1 MATTLLE
8 LQALSKTFADRKVVD
23 QVTFSLVQGQTLGL
37 IGPNGA
43 GKSTTV
49 NMICG
54 LLRPDSG
61 QVLLAGQPMGA
72 GNNQAKM
79 QIGLVPQ
86 DLALF
91 DDLSARENL
100 RVFGALYGL
109 SGAHLAARCDAVL
122 ELVSLADRAQEKPS
136 TYSGGMKRRLNI
148 AAALMHNPSLL
159 ILDEP
164 TVGVD
169 PQSRNAIFEAL
180 ESLKGQGRSLIYT
193 SHYMEEVERLADHI
207 VIIDHGKV
215 IANES
220 PSDLFRRLP
229 AHAALT
235 VSFAQALSQQTMAA
249 LQQQIGVN
257 RIDSK
262 EEGRVLE
269 IALNSHETALPILN
283 WLAQQGH
290 PALHFSTAK
299 TKLEDVFLTLTGRS
313 LRD

>member
-1 MATTLLE
+1 MAMTLLDV
-8 LQALSKTFADRKVVD
+8 QTLSKSFGSRKVVD
-23 QVTFSLVQGQTLGL
+23 QVSFSLIQGQTLGL

-54 LLRPDSG
+54 LLRPDLG
-61 QVLLAGQPMGA
+61 QVLLAGQCMGA
-72 GNNQAKM
+72 GNNHAKM

-100 RVFGALYGL
+100 KLFGALYGL
-109 SGAHLAARCDAVL
+109 SGTNLVTRCDAVL
-122 ELVSLADRAQEKPS
+122 ELVSLADRAKDKPS
-136 TYSGGMKRRLNI
+136 TFSGGMKRRLNI
-148 AAALMHNPSLL
+148 AAALMHDPALL

-169 PQSRNAIFEAL
+169 PQSRNAIFDAL
-180 ESLKGQGRSLIYT
+180 ESLKAQGRSLIYT

-215 IANES
+215 IANDS
-220 PSDLFRRLP
+220 PSDLFKRLP
-229 AHAALT
+229 AQAALCA
-235 VSFAQALSQQTMAA
+235 SFAESPSAQTMAA
-249 LQQQIGVN
+249 LQQQNGVN
-257 RIDSK
+257 RIASK
-262 EEGRVLE
+262 DEGRELE
-269 IALNSHETALPILN
+269 IALNSHEIALPVLN
-283 WLAQQGH
+283 WLEQQGH
-290 PALHFSTAK
+290 SALHFSTAK
-299 TKLEDVFLTLTGRS
+299 TKLEDVFLTLTGRT